1 MVVTQFGSMFKHPS
15 FIHVKGG
22 GHQLLGCC
30 CFSLQRQIPSWWC
43 WGVCFSPYLQRNVEH
58 DYWPRVLQVQAFLHQ
73 HHWPVSCKSWTKNPY
88 ITSLSLVKAFTNSF
102 LDPVEMVRSNFLL
115 MKNPRQ
121 RPKFSPF
128 TPRPMLSLSQRGGKS
143 RNTQGFTNSYLEDDE
158 CWVELATQRVR
169 PWHRHKRSWFS
180 SFPDNF
186 HCLSLLEFVGGLD
199 QQ

>member
-102 LDPVEMVRSNFLL
+102 LDPVEMVRSNFCLWKTQDRDLNLVLL
-115 MKNPRQ
+115 LPD
-121 RPKFSPF
+121 PCYHSP
-128 TPRPMLSLSQRGGKS
+128 S
-143 RNTQGFTNSYLEDDE
+143 
-158 CWVELATQRVR
+158 
-169 PWHRHKRSWFS
+169 
-180 SFPDNF
+180 
-186 HCLSLLEFVGGLD
+186 VGGSPETHKASPIPTQKMMSAGWNWPHSGCGHGTDTKEADSAHSQIIFTVFPCWNLWEG
-199 QQ
+199 